1 MLAPRLHIAFK
12 ATAAAGSLFAALV
25 AAELIRRRRGGRSEP
40 TDQHKLHLSRLAS
53 ELQELLVSRKPRRI
67 EGITDELYEL
77 PPFIPK
83 AVWTS
88 LGDTL
93 QSFERPEVQKVS
105 GERYITLRL
114 DGSGFSK
121 LTRRLCTAG
130 ALSDGY
136 SEEFADI
143 MRECCRSLMAKLNA
157 KCAYTQSDEMTVV
170 IAPASI
176 VRGEQQCHTSGGRV
190 LKLCTHA
197 ASHVTA
203 LFNYRIQA
211 LFGAKGIQMDESFLA
226 AFDCRL
232 GHYATLDEAM
242 ALVLWRAADCGV
254 NGVSDA
260 VHKSRGKILNA
271 KQVMGKSKEEKLQ
284 WLAANH
290 MLPLK
295 PHQAYGSYFVKVRRT
310 REGINPRTGQ
320 TATSLRSTIEEVHG
334 NVLRLA
340 SVGALFPK
348 DDVPQDPESCPDEA
362 DTGQA

>member
-1 MLAPRLHIAFK
+1 MRTARVHVAFK
-12 ATAAAGSLFAALV
+12 AAVAAGCLSAALV
-25 AAELIRRRRGGRSEP
+25 TVQLIRRRRRSRCSELESP
-40 TDQHKLHLSRLAS
+40 QLSQLAS
-53 ELQELLVSRKPRRI
+53 ELQELLAARKPRWI
-67 EGITDELYEL
+67 EGITDELYQL

-83 AVWTS
+83 AFWTA

-93 QSFERPEVQKVS
+93 QPFERPEGQKVS
-105 GERYITLRL
+105 GDRYITLRL

-121 LTRRLCTAG
+121 LTRRLCAAG
-130 ALSDGY
+130 VLSDGY

-170 IAPASI
+170 VAPASV

-211 LFGAKGIQMDESFLA
+211 LFAAKGISMEESFLA

-232 GHYATLDEAM
+232 GHYATLDEAL

-260 VHKSRGKILNA
+260 VHKSRGKIADA
-271 KQVMGKSKEEKLQ
+271 KKVMGKSKEEKLQ

-295 PHQAYGSYFVKVRRT
+295 SHQAYGSYFVKVRRI
-310 REGINPRTGQ
+310 REGINPQTGK
-320 TATSLRSTIEEVHG
+320 TATSLRSTIEDVPG
-334 NVLRLA
+334 NVLCLA
-340 SVGALFPK
+340 AARALFPK
-348 DDVPQDPESCPDEA
+348 GDELQEPTLVDVVDS
-362 DTGQA
+362 TT